1 MGEFMR
7 WVDDGIFLSGRPHGE
22 TSVIA
27 NVFTHANGRTH
38 GLVKGGRSR
47 RIRPILQTGNGLRV
61 EWRAR
66 LDSQLGVYTVEL
78 TEPTAARI
86 LDDNIALAGVNA
98 MVALLQVLPERDPHP
113 KLFGAFSGC
122 LALAGS
128 AAFPGAVTRFEL
140 TLLDELGFGL
150 DLSKC
155 AATGSSD
162 GLIYVS
168 PRSGQAVSQAAG
180 EPYRDKLLPLPA
192 FLLAGAITSGS
203 PDGRDVARGLAMT
216 GYFLSTHVFAEI
228 GKAMPKAREDFARLI
243 ERSASELA
251 PAAGVISATGR

>member
-1 MGEFMR
+1 MR
-7 WVDDGIFLSGRPHGE
+7 WADDGIFLSGRPHGE

-27 NVFTHANGRTH
+27 NIFTRANGRTH

-66 LDSQLGVYTVEL
+66 LEDQLGVYTVEL
-78 TEPTAARI
+78 TDPAAARI
-86 LDDNIALAGVNA
+86 LDDKLALAGVNA
-98 MVALLQVLPERDPHP
+98 IMALLQVLPERDPHP
-113 KLFGAFSGC
+113 KLFDAVNEC
-122 LALAGS
+122 LAQAGN
-128 AAFPGAVTRFEL
+128 AAFPASIARFEL

-155 AATGSSD
+155 AATGRAEN
-162 GLIYVS
+162 LIYVS
-168 PRSGQAVSQAAG
+168 PRSGQAVSQDAG

-192 FLLAGAITSGS
+192 FLLEDTTSGS
-203 PDGRDVARGLAMT
+203 PAGRDVARGLAMT
-216 GYFLSTHVFAEI
+216 GYFLSRHVFAEI

-251 PAAGVISATGR
+251 PAAGGISATGR

>member
-1 MGEFMR
+1 MR
-7 WVDDGIFLSGRPHGE
+7 WADDGIFLSGRPRGE

-27 NVFTHANGRTH
+27 NIFTRANGRTH

-47 RIRPILQTGNGLRV
+47 RIRPILQTGNGLTV

-66 LDSQLGVYTVEL
+66 LEDQLGVYTVEL

-86 LDDNIALAGVNA
+86 LDDKLALAGVNA
-98 MVALLQVLPERDPHP
+98 VVALLQALPERDPHP
-113 KLFGAFSGC
+113 KLFDAVNEC
-122 LALAGS
+122 LAQAAS
-128 AAFPGAVTRFEL
+128 AAFPASITRFEL

-150 DLSKC
+150 NLSKC
-155 AATGSSD
+155 AATGSAEN
-162 GLIYVS
+162 LIYVS
-168 PRSGQAVSQAAG
+168 PRSGQAVSRDAG